1 MGEAKRR
8 GSFEERRAQA
18 EQQVVAPP
26 LRPRQP
32 GKSRL
37 SALLFAALAA
47 GAGMSFPTS
56 KK

>member
-18 EQQVVAPP
+18 EQQAVAPP

-37 SALLFAALAA
+37 SALLLAALAA
-47 GAGMSFPTS
+47 GAGMSSTS